1 MVCLF
6 NFEIAIE
13 RDDSVAFTYWL
24 PSEDGQKLECG
35 TNSNSVV
42 IIGANGSG
50 KSKLG
55 AWIEQQSFESV
66 HRVGA
71 QRNLNFNENI
81 SLKSYAQAE
90 DLVFYGSVN
99 KSFHRNKALRWEQG
113 KYTTKLM
120 DDFENVL
127 AALIALKNNE
137 NDAFVAECKKAKR
150 EGCQPPQPPITS
162 IDKLQLIWNEVFP
175 QRQLRVQDAKFLA
188 VFEKDGVEQQYSA
201 NGMSD
206 GERSVLYLSAQVLC
220 VPENKILIVDEPEIH
235 LHRSL
240 MNRLWTTLERFRQ
253 DCLFIYITHDT
264 QFAAMHSH
272 ADKVWIREYD
282 GKKWIFE
289 QLPHSELPEDLLLDI
304 LGNRKP
310 VLFVEG
316 EKNSYD
322 TQLYSALYP
331 NYYVIPCGSC
341 TQVIARTKVFNANPT
356 LHHCNVYGII
366 DRDFRSEYE
375 IEKYKENNI
384 YTVNVAEI
392 ENMFLVEELIKVIA
406 AHLVK
411 DPDEVFSKIKTYVI
425 DQRFK
430 NQLQGQ
436 ICQSVVAQLKYRLS
450 SANIAKTSEDDVKN
464 SLNTLLDSIDYKQIK
479 TEQGEIFQSVLS
491 ESYASV
497 IKVFNEKGI
506 AKSVG
511 HFFGLEDKNYCPFV
525 LALLKVKEK
534 REAIIDAL
542 VPYLPTEIPR

>member
-1 MVCLF
+1 M
-6 NFEIAIE
+6 
-13 RDDSVAFTYWL
+13 AFTYWL
-24 PSEDGQKLECG
+24 PGEDGQKIECG
-35 TNSNSVV
+35 TDSNSVV

-81 SLKSYAQAE
+81 SLKSYEQAE
-90 DLVFYGSVN
+90 DLVFYGTADKSSQGN
-99 KSFHRNKALRWEQG
+99 KGYRWSWV

-137 NDAFVAECKKAKR
+137 NDAFVSACKKAEQ
-150 EGCQPPQPPITS
+150 EGRHLPQTPTTS

-240 MNRLWTTLERFRQ
+240 MNRLWTTLERFRP

-272 ADKVWIREYD
+272 ADKIWIREYD
-282 GKKWIFE
+282 GEKWIFE
-289 QLPHSELPEDLLLDI
+289 QLSHSELPEDLLLDI
-304 LGNRKP
+304 LGNRNP

-341 TQVIARTKVFNANPT
+341 TQVIARTKVFGANLA

-375 IEKYKENNI
+375 IKKYKENNI

-392 ENMFLVEELIKVIA
+392 ENMFSVEELIKVIA
-406 AHLVK
+406 AHMGK
-411 DPDEVFSKIKTYVI
+411 APDEVFSAIKSYVI
-425 DQRFK
+425 DMRFK

-436 ICQSVVAQLKYRLS
+436 ICQSVVAQLKFRLA
-450 SANIAKTSEDDVKN
+450 SADIAKASEDDAKN
-464 SLNTLLDSIDYKQIK
+464 SLTTLLGSIDYEQIK
-479 TEQGEIFQSVLS
+479 TEQSEIFQSALS

-511 HFFGLEDKNYCPFV
+511 HFFGLNDQNYCPLV
-525 LALLKVKEK
+525 LALLNTKEK
-534 REAIIDAL
+534 REAIINAL
-542 VPYLPTEIPR
+542 APYLPTEIPR